1 MLTSEGSRSCAM
13 KLSVSS
19 TKESSMICT
28 PNWSTDWLEGNKVG
42 SSIVGRRNRPKSS
55 PAFARKYGRRKVERG
70 GEEKREKGEKR
81 REERRREERE
91 RGERGR
97 GKGKGGEKEGAY
109 KSCQLHSLKNRL
121 TLGIFLLVL

>member
-81 REERRREERE
+81 SEEKRGGEKRGKEARGGEERE
-91 RGERGR
+91 GGERR
-97 GKGKGGEKEGAY
+97 KEHIKAV
-109 KSCQLHSLKNRL
+109 SCIL
-121 TLGIFLLVL
+121 